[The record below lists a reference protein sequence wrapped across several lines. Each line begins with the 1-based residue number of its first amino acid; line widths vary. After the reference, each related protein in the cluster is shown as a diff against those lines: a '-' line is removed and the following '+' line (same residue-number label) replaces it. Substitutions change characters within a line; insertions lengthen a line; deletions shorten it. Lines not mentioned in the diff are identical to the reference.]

1 MTEDIRETNPNGE
14 ETTNQGAGFKNTLAA
29 AYSKATTAYD
39 HVMAPIREINAYV
52 DEKNELDRQKE
63 SGELSED
70 MYNQNVEA
78 LQKETFGEDLKN
90 LSIANKFE
98 AVADWKEAH
107 GIGKIEDSFHGMT
120 ASIGEAF
127 SKTALGQKFA
137 EIKQLAAEM
146 GGVHTEVQTAD
157 GPEAEK
163 PAEEVTTSN
172 AMEGDSRYKAPAAP
186 NAMAGDPR
194 YEAPA
199 TSNAMAGDA
208 RYAAAEALTADI
220 QMDGADDLSAEAGM

>member
-1 MTEDIRETNPNGE
+1 MAEDIRETNLNGE

-52 DEKNELDRQKE
+52 NEKNELDRQKE

-107 GIGKIEDSFHGMT
+107 GIDQIENSIHDMT
-120 ASIGEAF
+120 ASIKDAF
-127 SKTALGQKFA
+127 SKTALGQKFE

-157 GPEAEK
+157 GPEGEEK
-163 PAEEVTTSN
+163 YGGLTEEAWVSGADLPENTP
-172 AMEGDSRYKAPAAP
+172 DSVREQVQNGRQSAIDSELTAQ
-186 NAMAGDPR
+186 R
-194 YEAPA
+194 
-199 TSNAMAGDA
+199 
-208 RYAAAEALTADI
+208 AAEAQALVPEADGNI
-220 QMDGADDLSAEAGM
+220 SAEVSIETGN